1 MYRPSIII
9 GCRGSICQRR
19 NKDLKFSDNRFARP
33 HLPMQKADV
42 GRNFQ
47 WFLGP
52 DSLRDGLHLL
62 QLAANKTR
70 ISSHLV
76 VVGSNPAAR
85 QPLRALRCIQ
95 NDFTCPTMEQAS
107 RQSHCLERFLD
118 SHCWS
123 TDPPAGP
130 GFRLGVA
137 PPWGACSNPGRRA
150 PGCAAVCKTRF
161 ETQKRVQGCSDWR
174 DCKVRVV

>member
-1 MYRPSIII
+1 
-9 GCRGSICQRR
+9 
-19 NKDLKFSDNRFARP
+19 
-33 HLPMQKADV
+33 MQKADV

-107 RQSHCLERFLD
+107 RQSHCLE
-118 SHCWS
+118 SI
-123 TDPPAGP
+123 PPFALLVNRP
-130 GFRLGVA
+130 R
-137 PPWGACSNPGRRA
+137 PGRA
-150 PGCAAVCKTRF
+150 
-161 ETQKRVQGCSDWR
+161 SDSE
-174 DCKVRVV
+174 